1 MIKSIVKFFKE
12 LREEIEEWFIIMR
25 KRREFRK
32 RVLAYRKNRD
42 GKRKA
47 HNTPYTMSEPRH

>member
-1 MIKSIVKFFKE
+1 MIKFIRE
-12 LREEIEEWFIIMR
+12 LFEEIGEWFEIKR
-25 KRREFRK
+25 KRREFRR